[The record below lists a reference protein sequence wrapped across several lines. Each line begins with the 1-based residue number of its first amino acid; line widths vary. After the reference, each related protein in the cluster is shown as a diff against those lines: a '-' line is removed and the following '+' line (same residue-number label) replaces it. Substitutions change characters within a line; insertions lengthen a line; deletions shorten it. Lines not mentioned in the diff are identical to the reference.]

1 MIFALLFV
9 LTSIII
15 FIILIYKGSLDKHNS
30 ALHTICLFL
39 FSSLFGVLVYNY
51 ICKETPSTID
61 VYRGRTKLEITEIIR
76 DSTLVSRDS
85 IVVFK

>member
-30 ALHTICLFL
+30 ALYTICLFL

-51 ICKETPSTID
+51 ICKETPSAID
-61 VYRGRTKLEITEIIR
+61 VYRGKTELEITETTR
-76 DSTLVSRDS
+76 DSTVVSRDS